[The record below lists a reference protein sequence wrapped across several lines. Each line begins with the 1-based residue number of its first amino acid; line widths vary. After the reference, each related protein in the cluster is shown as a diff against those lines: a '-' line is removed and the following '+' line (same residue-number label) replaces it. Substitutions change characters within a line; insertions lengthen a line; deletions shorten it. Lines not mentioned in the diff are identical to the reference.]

1 MPYTLN
7 EFAADCRAALSDD
20 PDTGGRNKVRDHL
33 CQLLRE
39 DAFVDAHCGPDVAPG
54 TSLLYE
60 DDTLGFQ
67 IVAHIMGDA
76 YDGGPH
82 DHGASWAIY
91 GQAVGYTDMTEWT
104 RLDDGSKEGVARI
117 EKADAYRLE
126 RGDAGIF
133 DNFKIHSISYPAG
146 ARFIRVTGVD
156 LSTIARARFD
166 AEDSTII
173 VSKRTNFTGAA

>member
-1 MPYTLN
+1 MSYTLD
-7 EFAADCRAALSDD
+7 EFAADCHATLSSD
-20 PDTGGRNKVRDHL
+20 PGPGGREKVRRQL
-33 CQLLRE
+33 CDLLRE
-39 DAFVDAHCGPDVAPG
+39 DDFVGAHCGPDVSPG

-60 DDTLGFQ
+60 DDQLGFQ

-91 GQAVGYTDMTEWT
+91 GQAVGYTDMTEWK
-104 RLDDGSKEGVARI
+104 RLDDGTTEGVADI
-117 EKADAYRLE
+117 EKAKEYRLE

-133 DNFKIHSISYPAG
+133 DDFKIHSISYPAG

-156 LSTIARARFD
+156 LSTIARARFNPQD
-166 AEDSTII
+166 KTIS
-173 VSKRTNFTGAA
+173 VSKRENFTGA

>member
-20 PDTGGRNKVRDHL
+20 PDIDGRNKVRTHL
-33 CQLLRE
+33 SRLLME
-39 DAFVDAHCGPDVAPG
+39 DAFVEAHCGLEVEPG

-60 DDTLGFQ
+60 DDALGFQ
-67 IVAHIMGDA
+67 VVAHIMGDA

-91 GQAVGYTDMTEWT
+91 GQAVGYTDMTEWA
-104 RLDDGSKEGVARI
+104 RLDDFSKEGVAKI
-117 EKADAYRLE
+117 KKANKYRLE

-133 DNFKIHSISYPAG
+133 DDFKIHSISYPAG

-156 LSTIARARFD
+156 LSTIARARFN
-166 AEDSTII
+166 AENNTIS
-173 VSKRTNFTGAA
+173 VSKRENFTGAA

>member
-20 PDTGGRNKVRDHL
+20 PDINGRQKVRNHL
-33 CQLLRE
+33 CRLLME
-39 DAFVDAHCGPDVAPG
+39 DAFVNAHCGPEVEPG

-67 IVAHIMGDA
+67 VVAHIIGDA

-91 GQAVGYTDMTEWT
+91 GQAVGYTDMTEWA
-104 RLDDGSKEGVARI
+104 RLDDGSAEGVAKI
-117 EKADAYRLE
+117 EQANEYRLE

-133 DNFKIHSISYPAG
+133 DDFKIHSISYPSG

-156 LSTIARARFD
+156 LSTIARARFNAD
-166 AEDSTII
+166 NDTIS
-173 VSKRTNFTGAA
+173 VSKRGNFTGAA

>member
-1 MPYTLN
+1 MVYTLD
-7 EFAADCRAALSDD
+7 EFAADCRTALSEDEG
-20 PDTGGRNKVRDHL
+20 PVGRQRVRDHL
-33 CQLLRE
+33 CRLLME
-39 DAFVDAHCGPDVAPG
+39 DAFIDAHCGPDVEPG

-60 DDTLGFQ
+60 DDELGFQ
-67 IVAHIMGDA
+67 IVAHIMGNA

-91 GQAVGYTDMTEWT
+91 GQAVGYTDMTEWR
-104 RLDDGSKEGVARI
+104 RLDNGSEEGVAKI
-117 EKADAYRLE
+117 EKASEYRLE

-133 DNFKIHSISYPAG
+133 DDFKIHSISYPSG

-166 AEDSTII
+166 AEKNSIS
-173 VSKRTNFTGAA
+173 VSKRENFTGAA

>member
-7 EFAADCRAALSDD
+7 EFTADCRAALSDD
-20 PDTGGRNKVRDHL
+20 PDVNGRQKVRNQL
-33 CQLLRE
+33 CRLLME
-39 DAFVDAHCGPDVAPG
+39 DVFVNAHCSPEVEPG

-67 IVAHIMGDA
+67 VVAHIMGDA

-91 GQAVGYTDMTEWT
+91 GQAVGYTDMTEWA
-104 RLDDGSKEGVARI
+104 RLDDGSAEGVAKI
-117 EKADAYRLE
+117 EQANEYRLE

-133 DNFKIHSISYPAG
+133 DDFKIHSISYPSG
-146 ARFIRVTGVD
+146 AQFIRVTGVD
-156 LSTIARARFD
+156 PPVRASTPTMIR
-166 AEDSTII
+166 SP
-173 VSKRTNFTGAA
+173 

>member
-7 EFAADCRAALSDD
+7 DFAADCRNALSDD
-20 PDTGGRNKVRDHL
+20 PGPAGRQQVRDHL
-33 CQLLRE
+33 CQLLKE
-39 DAFVDAHCGPDVAPG
+39 DRFVDAHCGPDVKPG

-60 DDTLGFQ
+60 DDILGFQ
-67 IVAHIMGDA
+67 IVAHIMGDT

-91 GQAVGYTDMTEWT
+91 GQAVGYTDMTEWA
-104 RLDDGSKEGVARI
+104 RLDDGTEEGVAKI
-117 EKADAYRLE
+117 KKANEYRLK

-133 DNFKIHSISYPAG
+133 DDFKIHSISYPSG

-156 LSTIARARFD
+156 LSTIARARFNPD
-166 AEDSTII
+166 NDTIS
-173 VSKRTNFTGAA
+173 VSKRGNFTGAA